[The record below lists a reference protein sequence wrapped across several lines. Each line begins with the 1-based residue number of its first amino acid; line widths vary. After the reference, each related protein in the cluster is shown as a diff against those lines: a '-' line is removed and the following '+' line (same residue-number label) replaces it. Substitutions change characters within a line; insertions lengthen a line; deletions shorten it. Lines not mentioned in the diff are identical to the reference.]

1 MLSRVNRGIG
11 FAIFFLVYG
20 FLWFVALVIS
30 FDILRDATW
39 GLRFWLFI
47 AVIFLM
53 PLIFLPLVFANA
65 IIMGLMVLIDSQR
78 WTRSLVFPRV
88 FMAVLGGIAALL
100 LWQVEEIVVFGLLGV
115 EPWAYKYL
123 VASWAWDQ

>member
-1 MLSRVNRGIG
+1 MLSRVDRGIG

-100 LWQVEEIVVFGLLGV
+100 LWEV
-115 EPWAYKYL
+115 
-123 VASWAWDQ
+123 